1 MNKALR
7 ATILVVAFSLSFVG
21 TTLLLQGCG
30 GGGGATIG
38 ETMSAQLRLR
48 RVRQNKI
55 ACWTPLR
62 AC

>member
-30 GGGGATIG
+30 GGGGAVG
-38 ETMSAQLRLR
+38 
-48 RVRQNKI
+48 
-55 ACWTPLR
+55 
-62 AC
+62 